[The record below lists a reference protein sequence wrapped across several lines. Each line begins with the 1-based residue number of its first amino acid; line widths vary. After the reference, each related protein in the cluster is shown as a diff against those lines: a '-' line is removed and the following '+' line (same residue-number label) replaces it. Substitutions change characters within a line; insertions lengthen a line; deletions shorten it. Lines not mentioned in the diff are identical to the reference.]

1 MAPLFVRLTSPERIA
16 FVCVGAKHVHPGPGQ
31 PDQKLLSLSSSSPSC
46 GSGPLTGCLSEP
58 GSQGGGSTHGTVL
71 SFARSVWTT
80 LTGVGHRLGQ
90 LLNRAFLGGQG
101 SMIRTEGRGAQYEY
115 QSALSRRLHLGH
127 KRPRCGSCRTDQP
140 T

>member
-1 MAPLFVRLTSPERIA
+1 MANLLFATRESDSLRSENPTMS
-16 FVCVGAKHVHPGPGQ
+16 Q
-31 PDQKLLSLSSSSPSC
+31 PSRGLVL
-46 GSGPLTGCLSEP
+46 
-58 GSQGGGSTHGTVL
+58 QGVAANRRVEEAVSTHGAVL
-71 SFARSVWTT
+71 SVARSVWTT

-90 LLNRAFLGGQG
+90 LLNRAFLGGQV

-127 KRPRCGSCRTDQP
+127 KRPRRGSCRTDQP